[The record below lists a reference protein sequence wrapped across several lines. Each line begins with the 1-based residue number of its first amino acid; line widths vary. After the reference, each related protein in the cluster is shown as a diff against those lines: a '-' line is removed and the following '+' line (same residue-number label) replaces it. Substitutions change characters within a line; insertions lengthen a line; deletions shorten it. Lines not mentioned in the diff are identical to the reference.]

1 MLITGGGAEMQNI
14 EQLFSRE
21 LGIEEVRSVYPEY
34 GFTESLSE
42 KITTRAY
49 ATIASLLLYGAK
61 MGSCSIAVRQQPTP
75 TVETE
80 IPRRRSPYGNND
92 EQREEQPPVRPV
104 PPVVH
109 EPEGSPIPPV
119 RPVHN
124 DGERNRKPNEPV
136 KIDPVKP
143 DTSDSDDI
151 VVEGPKK
158 KRGFKEFFTT
168 LGDIFAGRDD
178 VDTDGI

>member
-1 MLITGGGAEMQNI
+1 M
-14 EQLFSRE
+14 
-21 LGIEEVRSVYPEY
+21 
-34 GFTESLSE
+34 
-42 KITTRAY
+42 
-49 ATIASLLLYGAK
+49 
-61 MGSCSIAVRQQPTP
+61 
-75 TVETE
+75 
-80 IPRRRSPYGNND
+80 
-92 EQREEQPPVRPV
+92 
-104 PPVVH
+104 
-109 EPEGSPIPPV
+109 
-119 RPVHN
+119 
-124 DGERNRKPNEPV
+124 